1 MTELVAA
8 IDAVLVAH
16 PATASVVID
25 ASVDDEP
32 TEIGAMPPPTEPA
45 PT

>member
-1 MTELVAA
+1 MAA

-16 PATASVVID
+16 PAAVTAVID

-32 TEIGAMPPPTEPA
+32 TEIGEMPPPTEPA
-45 PT
+45 PP